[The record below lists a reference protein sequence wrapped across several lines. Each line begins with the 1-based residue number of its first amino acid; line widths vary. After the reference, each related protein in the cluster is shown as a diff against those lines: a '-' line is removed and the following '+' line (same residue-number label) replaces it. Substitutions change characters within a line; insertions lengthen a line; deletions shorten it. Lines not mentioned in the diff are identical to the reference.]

1 MNNLAWMLAQ
11 QKLPGAQP
19 LAGEGQ
25 RVGCRTGGPLM
36 DTLAYVL
43 ALEKQP
49 ERAVALQRKAMAQNP
64 EDPNLRLTLAR
75 IHVVNGDR
83 TQARAELDA
92 LAKLGDKFSAQDE
105 VARLV
110 ATLDL
115 APAAYTLYNPRLQVA
130 RRLRLKRRA
139 VPAENLWGCR
149 PRFSAHLAHHEAM
162 LLSTLRA
169 ACPALR
175 TLAAGGHA
183 GFAALCAVPPH
194 GGLQ

>member
-1 MNNLAWMLAQ
+1 MAASWVKEHPRDAAFRYYLGDIALARKDHAAAEAHYRSVLELQPNNALAMNNLAWMLAQ
-11 QKLPGAQP
+11 QKRPGALP
-19 LAGEGQ
+19 LAEKANELLPD
-25 RVGCRTGGPLM
+25 RVPLM

-105 VARLV
+105 VARLM
-110 ATLDL
+110 ATL
-115 APAAYTLYNPRLQVA
+115 
-130 RRLRLKRRA
+130 
-139 VPAENLWGCR
+139 
-149 PRFSAHLAHHEAM
+149 
-162 LLSTLRA
+162 
-169 ACPALR
+169 
-175 TLAAGGHA
+175 
-183 GFAALCAVPPH
+183 
-194 GGLQ
+194 